1 MAEPQTQRLIEIT
14 TPLKNHEII
23 LRAFN
28 GHEEMSRLFHFDLE
42 FVCTSGEFTKEE
54 LTDKLVGKNVTLR
67 IDGPN
72 DQPRFFNGFVKRVV
86 ADYGEDF
93 GTVYRAEMVPWLWF
107 LTQTADCRIFQN
119 MKTPDIIEQIFG
131 DLGFSDYEL
140 KLDGEYREWE
150 YCVQYRETDFNFVS
164 RLMEQEGMYYYFKHD
179 NGKHVLVISDSTNGY
194 YDLPEN
200 EVAFPLSR
208 QESRAVED
216 HITDWERRLEFVTGK
231 FAHTD
236 YDFENP
242 STDLMSDEQTGLPL
256 KDAAGYEIYDYPGEP
271 VKKDILKREIK
282 VRMEEEE
289 AQFHS
294 VFAASTCR
302 TFSVGGK
309 FKIAKDHPLQKEIGK
324 TYMITGINHYVVDP
338 TTAEASGQKE
348 YSNTYVCIPD
358 DVVFRAKRLTPKP
371 HISGIQTAVVVG
383 PAGEEIYTDK
393 YGRIKVQFYWDR
405 EGKRDENSSLWIRC
419 AQSIAG
425 KKWGFMA
432 IPRIGQEVVVEFLE
446 GDPDRP
452 LVVGCV
458 YNGEQMPPY
467 DPTEEPQRI
476 YLKSNSTKGGEGFNE
491 LYFDDKA
498 DDERVFMHAEK
509 DMDVRVKNDSRERI
523 IGNRHQIIGWEEDG
537 EKGGDQ
543 NEKVWQDKN
552 LNIKRNQVEHIEG
565 NYTLM
570 VGNGEA
576 DDGGSV
582 AVVVEKK
589 MEMQVGDDGMS
600 LACTGDSK
608 TGIQGSSSTTVDG
621 DVKEQ
626 FGSLNT
632 TVGGDMKLKVQN
644 ASSDVQMSMNTKT
657 GMAYNVEAG
666 MAAHIKAGM
675 TLVLE
680 GGAGVSLKCGGS
692 FVTVSAAGVMISG
705 PTVLINSGGAALSGS
720 GASVQAPASPD
731 QPNTSVEQAAP
742 VDPDQ
747 AHNEQTGFKSAPD

>member
-1 MAEPQTQRLIEIT
+1 
-14 TPLKNHEII
+14 
-23 LRAFN
+23 
-28 GHEEMSRLFHFDLE
+28 
-42 FVCTSGEFTKEE
+42 
-54 LTDKLVGKNVTLR
+54 
-67 IDGPN
+67 
-72 DQPRFFNGFVKRVV
+72 
-86 ADYGEDF
+86 
-93 GTVYRAEMVPWLWF
+93 
-107 LTQTADCRIFQN
+107 
-119 MKTPDIIEQIFG
+119 
-131 DLGFSDYEL
+131 
-140 KLDGEYREWE
+140 
-150 YCVQYRETDFNFVS
+150 
-164 RLMEQEGMYYYFKHD
+164 
-179 NGKHVLVISDSTNGY
+179 
-194 YDLPEN
+194 
-200 EVAFPLSR
+200 
-208 QESRAVED
+208 
-216 HITDWERRLEFVTGK
+216 
-231 FAHTD
+231 
-236 YDFENP
+236 
-242 STDLMSDEQTGLPL
+242 
-256 KDAAGYEIYDYPGEP
+256 
-271 VKKDILKREIK
+271 
-282 VRMEEEE
+282 
-289 AQFHS
+289 
-294 VFAASTCR
+294 
-302 TFSVGGK
+302 
-309 FKIAKDHPLQKEIGK
+309 
-324 TYMITGINHYVVDP
+324 MITGINHYVVDP

-393 YGRIKVQFYWDR
+393 YGRIKVQFFWDR
-405 EGKRDENSSLWIRC
+405 EGQRDENSSLWIRC

-467 DPTEEPQRI
+467 DPTEEAQRI

-498 DDERVFMHAEK
+498 DEERVFMHAEK

-537 EKGGDQ
+537 QKGGDQ

-552 LNIKRNQVEHIEG
+552 LNVKRNQVEHIEG

-576 DDGGSV
+576 EDGGSV

-626 FGSLNT
+626 YGSLNT

-680 GGAGVSLKCGGS
+680 GGAGVCLKSGGS
-692 FVTVSAAGVMISG
+692 FVTVSPAGVMISG
-705 PTVLINSGGAALSGS
+705 PVVLINSGGAALSGS
-720 GASVQAPASPD
+720 GTSVQAPASPD